1 LAYPERMSAQTPS
14 PQKLSNGQIALAIV
28 SIVVFMIGLSFA
40 FVPLYDLFCRMTGYA
55 GTPRITAQ
63 ESTGEVFD
71 RTITVSFIATTD
83 RTLPWQFKPEIRK
96 MDVKVGQTAIVN
108 FDVRN
113 NTAKMTAGTALYNVS
128 PDKIGK
134 YFNKTQCFCFQEQVL
149 NPGASAHFPVM
160 FYIDPSIMTD
170 RSVRDVTNI
179 TLSYT
184 FYPAESDMLDKALE
198 DFYASGGIPQ

>member
-1 LAYPERMSAQTPS
+1 MSTPTS
-14 PQKLSNGQIALAIV
+14 NSLKLTNGQIALAIV
-28 SIVVFMIGLSFA
+28 SIVIFMIGLSFA

-63 ESTGEVFD
+63 EATGEIFD
-71 RTITVSFIATTD
+71 RTITINFIATTD
-83 RTLPWQFKPEIRK
+83 RALPWQFTPEIRK
-96 MDVKVGQTAIVN
+96 INVKVGQSAIVN
-108 FDVRN
+108 FDVHN
-113 NTAKMTAGTALYNVS
+113 NTNKMTAGTALYNVS

-160 FYIDPSIMTD
+160 FYIDPAIMQD
-170 RSVRDVTNI
+170 RSVRDVTHI

-184 FYPAESDMLDKALE
+184 FYPAESDTLDKALE
-198 DFYASGGIPQ
+198 DFYTSGALKPQ